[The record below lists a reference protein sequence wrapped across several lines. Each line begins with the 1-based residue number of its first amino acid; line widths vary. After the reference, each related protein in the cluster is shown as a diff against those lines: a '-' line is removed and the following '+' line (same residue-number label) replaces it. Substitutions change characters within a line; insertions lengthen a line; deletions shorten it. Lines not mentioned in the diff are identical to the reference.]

1 MVRVIWIV
9 KNLDRGPHSWCWTPA
24 LVRLELDGFRTPGDE
39 AHHRAVRRRTASF
52 PAAAVGSRE
61 ADDHAVGMHG
71 LCRETLLMSE
81 VEAAADKKPDAHQ
94 QEDDLAATRL
104 PGVPHVRTMPASTTG
119 RTRDSAQRGPAPDL
133 RPRGLRVNGRGP
145 YPPPRDGPPGP
156 AWLGGGETSRH
167 RGTRQLSH
175 HCHLRP
181 SELPGQRSIQLPGC
195 PLVSVTSICRKSTS
209 LTMASRCAGRGP
221 QGHAGYLDRTV
232 QEQSRSRPMPLSH
245 PYDSRGLGRPDVTVN
260 PVFTRE
266 PVRIPRD
273 RLPE

>member
-1 MVRVIWIV
+1 MILPRRVFQ
-9 KNLDRGPHSWCWTPA
+9 
-24 LVRLELDGFRTPGDE
+24 GF
-39 AHHRAVRRRTASF
+39 
-52 PAAAVGSRE
+52 
-61 ADDHAVGMHG
+61 
-71 LCRETLLMSE
+71 
-81 VEAAADKKPDAHQ
+81 
-94 QEDDLAATRL
+94 
-104 PGVPHVRTMPASTTG
+104 PHVRTMPASTTG
-119 RTRDSAQRGPAPDL
+119 RTRDPAQRGPTTDL
-133 RPRGLRVNGRGP
+133 RHRGLRVNGRGP

-209 LTMASRCAGRGP
+209 LTMASRCAGWGP

-245 PYDSRGLGRPDVTVN
+245 PYDSRGLGRPEVTVN

-273 RLPE
+273 RLSEGGLDPETAYQVVHDELMLDGNARLNLATFVTTWMEPTAERLMGECAEKNMIDKDEY